1 MSELILPLTASIS
14 TLRLISSDGG
24 EATVPT
30 LRLGDT
36 MRCELRLYDTAEG
49 DQREVWPNVR
59 TLNAAFGRVCAPPDR
74 GEVWLKLGDDGAA
87 FGPITRAATGE
98 ELKALLNTAE
108 LGVTCAEVETEKDKD
123 NNLIAGLWLLRFDS
137 DEPLTLKTAVNKL
150 RPESFA
156 RWREFRI
163 GDVWWHELR
172 LIQAPLAFNEDG
184 HARMLPPAPYV
195 RQVRPGGDPLN
206 LSESDV
212 NEIQALVV
220 PRGFVGTFV
229 LRWNGRETKILG
241 IQDGPDE
248 LAAALN
254 GIWTDGKKRFVVTNP
269 EQDQA
274 YIEFIGP
281 LADAGQPL
289 IEVSVKSFQPGA
301 LTFTL
306 SLDRAQMHAAL
317 RAVAEIEV
325 PLEIELEVVGD
336 DEDAADPAVPGRII
350 TIAQQTVKIAREQ
363 IWKQLATIQA
373 IDWLRPPEP
382 RNYIPF
388 TLDQVLI
395 GNQATYVA
403 VLGDGELRSISL
415 PHNLGTANGTIAIR
429 ENAENGRL
437 LVLGTDYQIRFPS
450 ENEIVVEFP
459 AELDPPAFNAFVFN
473 FTASGPASAFMAG
486 LHITIPQ
493 VDGLED
499 ALNMLSERLSTVEE
513 LLPTVTPSLTQ
524 REQEKGSTIT
534 LPDRREILPGAFPSN
549 FNFAEAATKG
559 TGLRAAPI
567 LLPAIHDA
575 EIADAIIPLPSAA
588 DNTGDV
594 FVNHSGAP
602 IILPGV
608 AGQRSTIVPVDGHLG
623 SDGRAWYRLTRAGG
637 TNSFYPADYEREL
650 FVLPI
655 NASMLRAGQSLTIE
669 FDLALALLKATTK
682 TQMLL
687 RIEAGSVPAQN
698 APTPTGENIED
709 VVWLDTPLLSQ
720 RLVLSP
726 LSVKHHFG
734 CFISRDAEGAFAA
747 NRLLYGRWEAAAVV
761 PPDPTFVVRARLIQF
776 DTENSVTNARGFV
789 FYEFTKAEVRIS

>member
-1 MSELILPLTASIS
+1 MSEIILPLSASVS

-24 EATVPT
+24 EAQPPP

-36 MRCELRLYDTAEG
+36 LRCELRLYDTADGE
-49 DQREVWPNVR
+49 QREVWPNVR
-59 TLNAAFGRVCAPPDR
+59 TLNAAIGRVFAPPDR
-74 GEVWLKLGDDGAA
+74 GELWLKLGDDGAA

-98 ELKALLNTAE
+98 ELKALLNAAE
-108 LGVTCAEVETEKDKD
+108 LGVTCTEVETEKDKD
-123 NNLIAGLWLLRFDS
+123 NNVIPGLWLVRFDS
-137 DEPLTLKTAVNKL
+137 DDPLTLKTSVNKL

-172 LIQAPLAFNEDG
+172 LIQAPLAFNEGG
-184 HARMLPPAPYV
+184 HARVLAPAPSV
-195 RQVRPGGDPLN
+195 RQVRSGGDPLN

-220 PRGFVGTFV
+220 PRGFIGTFV

-248 LAAALN
+248 IAAALN
-254 GIWTDGKKRFVVTNP
+254 AMWKDGKKRFVATNP
-269 EQDQA
+269 EQNQA
-274 YIEFIGP
+274 YIEFTGP
-281 LADAGQPL
+281 LADAAQPL
-289 IEVSVKSFQPGA
+289 IEVSVKSFQPGV

-325 PLEIELEVVGD
+325 PLEIELEVVADG
-336 DEDAADPAVPGRII
+336 EDAADPAVPGRII
-350 TIAQQTVKIAREQ
+350 TIAQQSVKVVREQ
-363 IWKQLATIQA
+363 IWKQLATIAA

-403 VLGDGELRSISL
+403 VLGDGELRSFSL

-429 ENAENGRL
+429 ENAANGRL
-437 LVLGTDYQIRFPS
+437 LVLGEDYQIRFPS

-459 AELDPPAFNAFVFN
+459 AELDPPALTTYVFN
-473 FTASGPASAFMAG
+473 FTAAGPASAFMAG

-493 VDGLED
+493 VDGLEE
-499 ALNMLSERLSTVEE
+499 ALNMLSERLSTVED
-513 LLPTVTPSLTQ
+513 LLPTVTPSLLQ

-534 LPDRREILPGAFPSN
+534 LPDRREILPGAFPPN
-549 FNFAEAATKG
+549 FNFADAATKG

-567 LLPAIHDA
+567 LFPAIHDA
-575 EIADAIIPLPSAA
+575 EVAGVPIPLPLATENA
-588 DNTGDV
+588 GEV
-594 FVNHSGAP
+594 FINHSGAP
-602 IILPGV
+602 ILLRGV
-608 AGQRSTIVPVDGHLG
+608 ASQRGTIVPVNGHLG
-623 SDGRAWYRLTRAGG
+623 SDGRAWYRLTQAGD
-637 TNSFYPADYEREL
+637 TNSFFPADYEREL
-650 FVLPI
+650 VVLPI
-655 NASMLRAGQSLTIE
+655 NASMLRAGQSLTLE

-682 TQMLL
+682 AQMLL
-687 RIEAGSVPAQN
+687 RIEVGSVPAQS
-698 APTPTGENIED
+698 APAPTGENLED
-709 VVWLDTPLLSQ
+709 VVWLPTPLLSR
-720 RLVLSP
+720 RLIVST
-726 LSVKHHFG
+726 VTMKHRFG
-734 CFISRDAEGAFAA
+734 CFISRDAAGAFAA
-747 NRLLYGRWEAAAVV
+747 NRLLYGQWEAAPVV
-761 PPDPTFVVRARLIQF
+761 PPAANFVVRARLMDF

-789 FYEFTKAEVRIS
+789 FYEFTKGEVSIQ